1 MSGSSTESEMMK
13 GEEVHLND
21 EEIVTLDEM
30 IEKGESWCLAEDVV
44 TKSVAVVAK
53 QEGLDKN
60 EVSLS
65 LTALAGTL
73 KNLTKG
79 PLEITD
85 DHHRRKWDGYFVK
98 RCPSPLTN
106 LGYFVQ
112 AAVGAKGAAAGVLY
126 TGRNR
131 RGDPCGW
138 LLAWSDSKANGLRIY
153 ARCGLEAKF
162 KNLDW
167 DNDIKP
173 KLDVAGSSVNV
184 HDNETGTSVIGKI
197 VGSSG
202 KDLLVAAFAG

>member
-1 MSGSSTESEMMK
+1 MSGSSIESEMMK
-13 GEEVHLND
+13 GEEVHLS
-21 EEIVTLDEM
+21 EM
-30 IEKGESWCLAEDVV
+30 IEKGERWCLAEDVV

-60 EVSLS
+60 EVSLRG

-79 PLEITD
+79 PLEITG
-85 DHHRRKWDGYFVK
+85 DHHLKKWDGHFVK
-98 RCPSPLTN
+98 KCPSPLTN

-112 AAVGAKGAAAGVLY
+112 AAIGAKGVAAGVLY
-126 TGRNR
+126 TGKNR

-167 DNDIKP
+167 DKDIKP

-184 HDNETGTSVIGKI
+184 NDSETGTSVIGKI

-202 KDLLVAAFAG
+202 KDLLVAAFDG